1 MKERIHLL
9 VADDNLDELFF
20 IKRAL
25 QGAGYGQT
33 LETVC
38 DGLQL
43 IERLAEPLGAG
54 QAEVLPDVL
63 ILDLNMPRKTG
74 FDVLEWLKGQKF
86 DFPVIVHTSTDDPQ
100 EAKKAMELGADAFV
114 VKEVSYHA
122 LIRKLTEILKESA

>member
-1 MKERIHLL
+1 ML

-25 QGAGYGQT
+25 QGAGYGET

-43 IERLAEPLGAG
+43 MERLAEPLDAG
-54 QAEVLPDVL
+54 KAEALPDVL

-74 FDVLEWLKGQKF
+74 FDVLEWLQNQKV
-86 DFPVIVHTSTDDPQ
+86 DFPVIVHTSTDNPC
-100 EAKKAMELGADAFV
+100 EAEKAMKLGADAFV
-114 VKEVSYHA
+114 IKEVSYHP
-122 LIRKLTEILKESA
+122 LIRKLTEILGEAA